1 MGKNTPN
8 QIKEVSVFCDYAAD
22 GLWVNG
28 IAADLNDLLLDLD
41 VFIDDFDELNQ
52 ALNKWQTLYE
62 SFELFRPDRDLEKIK
77 TSDDYKT
84 FEKLGVKIVKR
95 IREIV
100 PDDIPVYYWDEIRF
114 YKFEV
119 LPDGTFLDVTPTI

>member
-1 MGKNTPN
+1 MEKNTQN
-8 QIKEVSVFCDYAAD
+8 QIKEVSVFCDYTAD
-22 GLWVNG
+22 GLWING

-77 TSDDYKT
+77 ASDDYKT
-84 FEKLGVKIVKR
+84 FEKLGVKIAKR

-119 LPDGTFLDVTPTI
+119 LPDGTFLDITPTI